1 MDKEIANDHLSKSP
15 KDHHK
20 KVVFSNDS
28 MINFN
33 MVILKNLFDIL
44 CDVSLSEK
52 HQLTIDILIQ
62 VLEMM
67 GDEIQPELDKIIP
80 FLTSIA

>member
-1 MDKEIANDHLSKSP
+1 ML
-15 KDHHK
+15 
-20 KVVFSNDS
+20 FSNDS

-80 FLTSIA
+80 FLITLA